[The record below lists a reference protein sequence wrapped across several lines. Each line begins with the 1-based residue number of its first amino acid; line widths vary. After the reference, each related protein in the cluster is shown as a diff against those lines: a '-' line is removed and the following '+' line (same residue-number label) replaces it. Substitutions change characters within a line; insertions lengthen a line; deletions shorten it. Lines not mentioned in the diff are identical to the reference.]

1 MHMISFLRKLDRS
14 ILTIIFVSSLL
25 LGSTT
30 LDQVSV
36 ILQVEN
42 NTLTVQSFA
51 TISTTLLRSIWKS
64 LWKQGWKMSKGSI
77 LEVSSL
83 NFMWSML
90 KDKRTLKW
98 WIYVMIT
105 CKVGLAG
112 YTLSR
117 KGKKTNQDLSNSNP
131 TFPSYFT
138 KKMVI

>member
-42 NTLTVQSFA
+42 NTLTIQSFA

-105 CKVGLAG
+105 WKVGLAG

-117 KGKKTNQDLSNSNP
+117 KEKKTNQDLSNSNP